1 MILGIDEVGDF
12 AINSEQFHFFL
23 VVQLDQN
30 KNGIEIKKKQFSDW
44 LKTIPEEKIN
54 DNGEVKGTDL
64 TDEELYEFA
73 KQVIAA
79 DPITRIL
86 QVRVV
91 PAENPP
97 ELIEKFK
104 EIEIGR
110 IQGAIEYYQ
119 ENGNQQIVKDLQR
132 LIYWYKNRNYQHVLK
147 MLILHRAISEAL
159 NETIGISIL
168 LSLLP
173 GNEEEKNLL
182 NIKLKIDRDFIN
194 GPHPRIFWGEILRN
208 AIREYSKA
216 KPILVLDTWKDSGHP
231 FLEKYKT
238 PDGKLNFK
246 DILKE
251 NCQFFHS
258 HEHFEIQMAD
268 IAGNMVHR
276 YQNRGRCKDAYN
288 KLVEPIMKEQ
298 IDIIHLKLNPNPTDD
313 NEIFIE

>member
-73 KQVIAA
+73 KHVIAA

-119 ENGNQQIVKDLQR
+119 KHGNQQIAKDLQK
-132 LIYWYKNRNYQHVLK
+132 LTYWYKNRNYQHFLK
-147 MLILHRAISEAL
+147 MLVLHRAISEAL

-168 LSLLP
+168 LSFLP

-194 GPHPRIFWGEILRN
+194 GPQPRIFWGEILRN
-208 AIREYSKA
+208 AIREYSQA
-216 KPILVLDTWKDSGHP
+216 KPIPVLDTWKDTGHP

-251 NCQFFHS
+251 NCHFFHS

-268 IAGNMVHR
+268 IAGNIVHR
-276 YQNRGRCKDAYN
+276 YQNRGRCKDAYD
-288 KLVEPIMKEQ
+288 KLVEPIRKEQ